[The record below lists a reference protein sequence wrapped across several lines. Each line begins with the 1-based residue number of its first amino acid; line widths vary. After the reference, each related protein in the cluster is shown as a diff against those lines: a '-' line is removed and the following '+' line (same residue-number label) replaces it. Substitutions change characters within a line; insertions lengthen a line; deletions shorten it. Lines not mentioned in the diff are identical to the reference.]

1 MTLIQQF
8 GPELTAVHLISMPAS
23 RPSCGNASRSHP
35 GRIHDPRAELAMA
48 EVHDCFTPTELVL
61 MEDLGFSNRGQG
73 WKDVMSGAFDLDAE
87 LAVNPDGGLK
97 RFGHPIGAAGL
108 RMFFEAWLQLR
119 LEAPADRAIASVKT
133 GKKLAMTPQ
142 LGRRTRQLRQLRVHR
157 RQRAERIVRI
167 RARRSSR

>member
-1 MTLIQQF
+1 MATRREVTRA
-8 GPELTAVHLISMPAS
+8 G
-23 RPSCGNASRSHP
+23 
-35 GRIHDPRAELAMA
+35 IHDPRAELAMA
-48 EVHDCFTPTELVL
+48 EVHDCFTPAELVL

-73 WKDVMSGAFDLDAE
+73 WKDVMSGAFDLDDE

-108 RMFFEAWLQLR
+108 RMFLEAWLQLR
-119 LEAPADRAIASVKT
+119 PEAPADRAIASVKT

-167 RARRSSR
+167 RAQRSSR